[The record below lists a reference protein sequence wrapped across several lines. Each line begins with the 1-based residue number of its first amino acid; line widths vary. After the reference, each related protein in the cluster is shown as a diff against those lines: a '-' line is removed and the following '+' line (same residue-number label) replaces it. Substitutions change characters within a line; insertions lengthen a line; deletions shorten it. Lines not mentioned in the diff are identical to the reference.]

1 MDIVNNRT
9 KRALGHAAIRTGSYL
24 DGQVLPYLG
33 NKRKLLPMI
42 REAITL
48 TGVTGGTFVDCFSG
62 TTIVG
67 RLAKTLGFR
76 VIANDWEP
84 YAQELARCFIA
95 CNAPPAFDRLGG
107 MARVFAHL
115 DGLPPREDWIA
126 LHLCPADDEAA
137 DPSRDRMFFTRANG
151 MRIDAVRE
159 EIAGWERQGLL
170 TPAERAC
177 LLGPLIP
184 AVSYVSNTNAI
195 YKAWHHGWGGSNG
208 TALERI
214 LSRLPIA
221 PPVLFDNGLGNEA
234 HGLDAQKLAEELRSR
249 RVRAQIAYL
258 DMPYNQHPYASNYH
272 LLTSLVL
279 WDKPPL
285 PRQHSRGNK
294 AAIRADWTQRRSAY
308 NGKQALHAYQRL
320 LGALDADF
328 ILTSYSTDGKI
339 PLRELLA
346 AAAERGAVSY
356 VTRKYPRYR
365 HSATRPSPQSH
376 TREFVLIVDTSVR
389 CRPETVSAIYNQL
402 RGKNEGAS

>member
-1 MDIVNNRT
+1 MKMDRVNNRGR
-9 KRALGHAAIRTGSYL
+9 RALGHAAIRTDSYL

-42 REAITL
+42 REAITR
-48 TGVTGGTFVDCFSG
+48 TGVTGGTFIDSFSG

-115 DGLPPREDWIA
+115 DGLPPREDWVA
-126 LHLCPADDEAA
+126 LHLCPADDDAA

-159 EIAGWERQGLL
+159 EIAGWERRGLL

-177 LLGPLIP
+177 ILGPLIP

-195 YKAWHHGWGGSNG
+195 FKAYHHGWGGSKG

-214 LSRLPIA
+214 RGRLPIT

-258 DMPYNQHPYASNYH
+258 DMPYNQHAYASNYH
-272 LLTSLVL
+272 VLNSLVL

-285 PRQHSRGNK
+285 PRQRSPGNK
-294 AAIRADWTQRRSAY
+294 AAIRADWTQRRSPY
-308 NGKQALHAYQRL
+308 NGKGALAAYQRL
-320 LGALDADF
+320 LESLDADF

-339 PLRELLA
+339 PLLGLLE
-346 AAAERGAVSY
+346 AAAERGALSAVQ
-356 VTRKYPRYR
+356 KLYPRYL
-365 HSATRPSPQSH
+365 HSATRPSEKPY
-376 TREFVLIVDTSVR
+376 TTEFVLIVDTSAP
-389 CRPETVSAIYNQL
+389 CRPGTVSAIEEEL
-402 RGKNEGAS
+402 TRDK

>member
-1 MDIVNNRT
+1 MRVDRVNNRG
-9 KRALGHAAIRTGSYL
+9 KRTLGHAAIRTDSYL

-42 REAITL
+42 KEAIAR
-48 TGVTGGTFVDCFSG
+48 TGVTEGTFVDFFSG

-115 DGLPPREDWIA
+115 DGLPPCEDWIA

-170 TPAERAC
+170 TPTERAC
-177 LLGPLIP
+177 LLGPFIP
-184 AVSYVSNTNAI
+184 AVGYVSNTTAI
-195 YKAWHHGWGGSNG
+195 FKSFHNGWGGSKHV
-208 TALERI
+208 ALGRI

-249 RVRAQIAYL
+249 RVRAQVAYL
-258 DMPYNQHPYASNYH
+258 DMPYDQHPYASNYH
-272 LLTSLVL
+272 VLTSVVL

-294 AAIRADWTQRRSAY
+294 AAIRADWTQRRSPY
-308 NGKQALHAYQRL
+308 NAK
-320 LGALDADF
+320 GALRA
-328 ILTSYSTDGKI
+328 Y
-339 PLRELLA
+339 
-346 AAAERGAVSY
+346 
-356 VTRKYPRYR
+356 
-365 HSATRPSPQSH
+365 
-376 TREFVLIVDTSVR
+376 
-389 CRPETVSAIYNQL
+389 
-402 RGKNEGAS
+402 